1 MTENT
6 TTPDHTAARATWVQQ
21 CAERFVT
28 RAGLN
33 PETEAGFAQASA
45 EACAEQQAEE
55 HGPAPSEWESPAY
68 AADEEMSCW
77 GD

>member
-6 TTPDHTAARATWVQQ
+6 TTTTPDHTSARATWVKQ

-28 RAGLN
+28 RAGLG
-33 PETEAGFAQASA
+33 AKRALSSA

-55 HGPAPSEWESPAY
+55 HGTNPAEWEQPAA
-68 AADEEMSCW
+68 AADEDMSYW